1 MKLLCHYT
9 LIEDCDGVDG
19 IEFDYSKL
27 IKFLLKL
34 FKLEQIARR
43 EGNVSISITLDG
55 ADLSQNI
62 QHVTCGVKSCDPR
75 AVNPITGIPIGLEGI
90 QSCEFCF
97 AFKMLL
103 AKDTKALYQS
113 HFKSFFFHGHE
124 NFTKKN

>member
-1 MKLLCHYT
+1 MKLLCPYKF
-9 LIEDCDGVDG
+9 IEDCDGVDG

-27 IKFLLKL
+27 LNFLLNL

-62 QHVTCGVKSCDPR
+62 QHVMCGVKNCDPH

-90 QSCEFCF
+90 QSREFCF

-113 HFKSFFFHGHE
+113 HFKSFFFMG
-124 NFTKKN
+124 TRTSQKKN